1 MVLPENQI
9 SAAYRL
15 RVSKLWSFYRYLV
28 SVLSIVHLV
37 SVLSIVPPK
46 KRPKLCY
53 QALAVSV
60 NQIEV
65 FRSGIIDK
73 TAMNEAVEQ
82 FWHEICYMG
91 KVSTLS
97 FSL

>member
-1 MVLPENQI
+1 MNTI
-9 SAAYRL
+9 CG
-15 RVSKLWSFYRYLV
+15 YRYV
-28 SVLSIVHLV
+28 I

-46 KRPKLCY
+46 KKPELY
-53 QALAVSV
+53 DQARAVSE

-73 TAMNEAVEQ
+73 TAMCEAE

-91 KVSTLS
+91 EVSTSYLQ
-97 FSL
+97 